1 MTAITTIKNLCQI
14 AEEYSR
20 EIGLAEFVVVEQIK
34 DRWDK
39 PRRFLVYTSGRL
51 VGLQVETPLALS
63 RAVSDS
69 YNGIGIVY

>member
-1 MTAITTIKNLCQI
+1 MIATTTIKNLCQI

-39 PRRFLVYTSGRL
+39 PRRFLVYTSDRL
-51 VGLQVETPLALS
+51 TSVEYETPLA
-63 RAVSDS
+63 
-69 YNGIGIVY
+69 